1 MGYASLA
8 KGYKAGGFNSLQI
21 GSDFDN
27 EDVWN
32 FETGIKQAFPDLRLA
47 YNASAFY
54 YVYDNRQAVR
64 LDMTTSIPRYVVDT
78 SDLEAYGLDFDTRWQ
93 ATDGLALDFNASYID
108 STYKDYITPEGR
120 SEEHT
125 SELQSLMRT
134 SYAVLCLQKK

>member
-32 FETGIKQAFPDLRLA
+32 FETGIKPAFPDLRMA

-54 YVYDNRQAVR
+54 YVYDNRQEER
-64 LDMTTSIPRYVVDT
+64 LDMNTSIHSHVVDT
-78 SDLEAYGLDFDTRWQ
+78 SDPEATGQDFENTWP
-93 ATDGLALDFNASYID
+93 ATNDPAR
-108 STYKDYITPEGR
+108 E
-120 SEEHT
+120 
-125 SELQSLMRT
+125 
-134 SYAVLCLQKK
+134 

>member
-1 MGYASLA
+1 MRISGRSADVGSSDLNSWPYLGPRFVVDYHFNDDTMGYASLA

-54 YVYDNRQAVR
+54 YVYDNHQPGR
-64 LDMTTSIPRYVVDT
+64 LAMTTPNPRSGAAT
-78 SDLEAYGLDFDTRWQ
+78 SDLDRKSGR
-93 ATDGLALDFNASYID
+93 
-108 STYKDYITPEGR
+108 EGK
-120 SEEHT
+120 T
-125 SELQSLMRT
+125 
-134 SYAVLCLQKK
+134 

>member
-78 SDLEAYGLDFDTRWQ
+78 SDLAAYGLDFDTRWQ
-93 ATDGLALDFNASYID
+93 DTDGLALDFNAYYI
-108 STYKDYITPEGR
+108 R
-120 SEEHT
+120 SEERRAGK
-125 SELQSLMRT
+125 ECGRT
-134 SYAVLCLQKK
+134 GRTQGGT

>member
-8 KGYKAGGFNSLQI
+8 KGYKAGGVNSLQI

-54 YVYDNRQAVR
+54 YVYDTRPAVR
-64 LDMTTSIPRYVVDT
+64 LSITTSIPLSVVAP
-78 SDLEAYGLDFDTRWQ
+78 SALQAYCLAFDPLCPPPAR
-93 ATDGLALDFNASYID
+93 LALPFHPSYIPPP
-108 STYKDYITPEGR
+108 SHASITPHSLPFTSPPPPLPPPHPAPGR
-120 SEEHT
+120 
-125 SELQSLMRT
+125 
-134 SYAVLCLQKK
+134 AP